1 MNILLLLYYILV
13 LKQQLL
19 TRAANSPNYYAK
31 PKDPIYIATTI
42 LRPILGFSSL
52 GTFGPDSKPRILI
65 NLVLPLASSTR
76 LVATTIE
83 DSSDYNISSNENK
96 DRAKR
101 TADKVELLD
110 LDDFLGG
117 F

>member
-1 MNILLLLYYILV
+1 MHYILV
-13 LKQQLL
+13 LKQELL

-31 PKDPIYIATTI
+31 PKDPIHIAATM

-52 GTFGPDSKPRILI
+52 GIFGPDSKPRILT
-65 NLVLPLASSTR
+65 NLALPLASSTR
-76 LVATTIE
+76 LVAIIIE
-83 DSSDYNISSNENK
+83 DLSDYNISSNENK

-101 TADKVELLD
+101 TADEAELLD

>member
-1 MNILLLLYYILV
+1 M
-13 LKQQLL
+13 
-19 TRAANSPNYYAK
+19 
-31 PKDPIYIATTI
+31 

-52 GTFGPDSKPRILI
+52 DIFSPDSKPRILT

-83 DSSDYNISSNENK
+83 DLSDYNISSNENK
-96 DRAKR
+96 DRVKR
-101 TADKVELLD
+101 TADEVELLD